1 MSTEKTARIDS
12 QRNHGTVIDAALDL
26 LSEQPNASMAAIAEH
41 SGLGRTTV
49 YRHFPNREDL
59 IRAIFERIVAEAQ
72 AATSAVIDRD
82 LPAREILLELGPAI
96 IGIGH
101 RFQFLADSRTVGDE
115 VILESTLNPED
126 PVRHFLT
133 SAQQEGAVRRD
144 MPVQWMLSTINGLA
158 TAAMV
163 ELGAERV
170 DPELAGRLLGE
181 TFVRSFSS

>member
-12 QRNHGTVIDAALDL
+12 QRNHETVIDAALDL

-49 YRHFPNREDL
+49 YRHFPNRDDL

-82 LPAREILLELGPAI
+82 LPAREILFELGAAI

-101 RFQFLADSRTVGDE
+101 RFQFLADARNVGDE
-115 VILESTLNPED
+115 VILESTLNPDD

-133 SAQQEGAVRRD
+133 SAQQEGAVRTD

-158 TAAMV
+158 GSTMLELAA
-163 ELGAERV
+163 GRV
-170 DPELAGRLLGE
+170 TPKEAGRLLGD
-181 TFVRSFSS
+181 TFVRSFAA